1 MITSVVPYFQ
11 VHQPFRL
18 RRYTYFDIGV
28 NARWFDDA
36 ENERLVRRVA
46 ERCYV
51 PMNALILDL
60 IDRTEGRFR
69 CAFSVSGTA
78 LDQMEAWA
86 PEALEGFVRL
96 SKTGAVEFL
105 AETSHHSL
113 AFLTDEAEL
122 RAQIQAQADR
132 VERLFGRRPTTFR
145 NTELVIDER
154 IARTAEDLGFTA
166 LLGEGADHLLGWRSP
181 GHVYGVVGCDRIRL
195 LLRTYRFSDDIAF
208 RYSNRSWPGWPLTPE
223 KFAASIHALP
233 ATEEVVG
240 LFMDYETFGEH
251 QWKETGILDFMSA
264 MPAAVLADER
274 FDFQTPAE
282 AVATRASVG
291 DLAIPHPVSWA
302 DAERDLTA
310 WLGNPMQRSANLA
323 PYGLLP
329 SLRRAS
335 RDDLT
340 AAWRR
345 LSTSDHLYY
354 MCTKWFS
361 DGDVHKHFSPYA
373 TPHDAFI
380 AFMNVLDDLE
390 RRISAADVTVAGTAA
405 ARALPAIPG
414 PASPER
420 SVSGAAAG
428 PKKRSRRRSAAGLTG
443 GTLSPTAET
452 VPMAEMAGSIGAS
465 GSGDPMGVPPPRT
478 RRGARARSRKVPR
491 SG

>member
-1 MITSVVPYFQ
+1 MTTSVVPYFQ

-18 RRYTYFDIGV
+18 RRYTFFDIGV
-28 NARWFDDA
+28 NARWFDDS
-36 ENERLVRRVA
+36 ENERIVKRVA

-51 PMNALILDL
+51 PMNALLLDL
-60 IDRTEGRFR
+60 IDRTDGRFR

-86 PEALEGFVRL
+86 PEALDGFVRL
-96 SKTGAVEFL
+96 ARTGAVEFL
-105 AETSHHSL
+105 AETSQHSL
-113 AFLTDEAEL
+113 AFLTDEQEF
-122 RAQIQAQADR
+122 RAQVRAQADR

-154 IARTAEDLGFTA
+154 VARTAEELGFTA
-166 LLGEGADHLLGWRSP
+166 LLGEGADHLLGSRSP
-181 GHVYGVVGCDRIRL
+181 GHVYGVLGCERLKL

-208 RYSNRSWPGWPLTPE
+208 RYSNRSWPGWPLTAD

-233 ATEEVVG
+233 AAEEVVG

-251 QWKETGILDFMSA
+251 QWKETGILDFLAA
-264 MPAAVLADER
+264 MPAAVLADPR
-274 FDFQTPAE
+274 FDFRTPSE
-282 AVATRASVG
+282 AVANRTSAGTLS
-291 DLAIPHPVSWA
+291 IPHPVSWA

-323 PYGLLP
+323 LYGLLP
-329 SLRRAS
+329 ALRRAG

-361 DGDVHKHFSPYA
+361 DGDVHKHFSPYS

-390 RRISAADVTVAGTAA
+390 RRIAAVPVVAGPPVDAVASDARLVEAAVRVAEGGVEHGPRATNPTAA
-405 ARALPAIPG
+405 PVPLGAPPARD
-414 PASPER
+414 R
-420 SVSGAAAG
+420 D
-428 PKKRSRRRSAAGLTG
+428 RRRG
-443 GTLSPTAET
+443 
-452 VPMAEMAGSIGAS
+452 
-465 GSGDPMGVPPPRT
+465 
-478 RRGARARSRKVPR
+478 RGHSRKVPR
-491 SG
+491 TG